1 MKLIPKYQNA
11 GLVARQDNTYVAK
24 PIIPPK
30 LIKRT
35 YTPTQSYISQDNRS
49 EWQREQG
56 SKKADEEY
64 KKYMEDKKMQ
74 QGLENLNGFLN
85 FVDAASTITGAGKGL
100 SLIGKLV
107 GERITKGMVS
117 RKLGRLSGD
126 LLNPSDILPNNI
138 ERGPKQSI
146 YDTHTPSKLQLY
158 NPERWDAAKRPYRI
172 EGELERL
179 ITTVD
184 DVPNRVALERA
195 ADNKSYKL
203 PDYATPNSPKEPLD
217 LHSDRL
223 IKGGFDNIPTT
234 VNGKT
239 KFRVGRN
246 AWNYRSP
253 SQFYNVHYYDRE
265 PKQYLDNMVQDMHVV
280 NDENPAD
287 LLYEAANRAKDT
299 DAQATASSGNV
310 YIGKDGMF
318 KIFNE
323 YGGNPKN
330 IRRVISHEADHAI
343 HIPAEPPRGFDT
355 GYIDK
360 HASQPGYFSNKN
372 GTELA
377 ARGSQLKDYYG
388 LDDPNQEITEDM
400 LRYAAENYVKDTKLD
415 NNMGLFFKSITDWK
429 EAAKWLSKYATIAG
443 VPITINNK
451 TK

>member
-1 MKLIPKYQNA
+1 MKLIPKYQNE
-11 GLVARQDNTYVAK
+11 GLVTRQDNTYVAK
-24 PIIPPK
+24 PTIPPK

-35 YTPTQSYISQDNRS
+35 YIPTQSYVSQDNRS

-64 KKYMEDKKMQ
+64 KKYVEDKKMQ

-85 FVDAASTITGAGKGL
+85 FVDAATGVGSVVGKGL
-100 SLIGKLV
+100 RWGGKKVANQLVKRKINGRASDYLSRARIG
-107 GERITKGMVS
+107 
-117 RKLGRLSGD
+117 
-126 LLNPSDILPNNI
+126 DILRESDYI
-138 ERGPKQSI
+138 
-146 YDTHTPSKLQLY
+146 TP
-158 NPERWDAAKRPYRI
+158 
-172 EGELERL
+172 
-179 ITTVD
+179 
-184 DVPNRVALERA
+184 
-195 ADNKSYKL
+195 DNKSYKL

-223 IKGGFDNIPTT
+223 IKGGFDNIPAT

-265 PKQYLDNMVQDMHVV
+265 PQQYLDNMVQDMHVV

-287 LLYEAANRAKDT
+287 LLYKVANYAKDT
-299 DAQATASSGNV
+299 DAQATASSGNI

-330 IRRVISHEADHAI
+330 IRRVISHEVDHAI

-360 HASQPGYFSNKN
+360 HISQPGYFSNKN

>member
-11 GLVARQDNTYVAK
+11 GLVTRQDNTYVAK
-24 PIIPPK
+24 PTIPPK

-35 YTPTQSYISQDNRS
+35 YTPTQSYVSQDNRS

-64 KKYMEDKKMQ
+64 KKYVEDKKMQ

-85 FVDAASTITGAGKGL
+85 FVDAATIATGVGSVVGKGL
-100 SLIGKLV
+100 RWGGKKVANQLVKRKINGRASDYLSRARIG
-107 GERITKGMVS
+107 
-117 RKLGRLSGD
+117 
-126 LLNPSDILPNNI
+126 DILRESDYI
-138 ERGPKQSI
+138 
-146 YDTHTPSKLQLY
+146 TP
-158 NPERWDAAKRPYRI
+158 
-172 EGELERL
+172 
-179 ITTVD
+179 
-184 DVPNRVALERA
+184 
-195 ADNKSYKL
+195 DNKSYKL

-223 IKGGFDNIPTT
+223 IKGGFDNIPAT

-246 AWNYRSP
+246 AWDYRSP

-265 PKQYLDNMVQDMHVV
+265 PQQYLDNMVQDMHVV

-287 LLYEAANRAKDT
+287 LLYKVANYAKDT
-299 DAQATASSGNV
+299 DAQATASSGNI

-330 IRRVISHEADHAI
+330 IRRVISHEVDHAI

-360 HASQPGYFSNKN
+360 HISQPGYFSNKN

>member
-1 MKLIPKYQNA
+1 MKLIPKYQNE
-11 GLVARQDNTYVAK
+11 GLVTRQDNTYVAK
-24 PIIPPK
+24 PTIPPK

-35 YTPTQSYISQDNRS
+35 YTPTQSYVSQDNRS

-64 KKYMEDKKMQ
+64 KKYVEDKKMQ

-85 FVDAASTITGAGKGL
+85 FVDAATIATGVGSVVGKGL
-100 SLIGKLV
+100 RWGGKKVANQLVKRKINGRASDYLSRARIG
-107 GERITKGMVS
+107 
-117 RKLGRLSGD
+117 
-126 LLNPSDILPNNI
+126 DILRESDYI
-138 ERGPKQSI
+138 
-146 YDTHTPSKLQLY
+146 TP
-158 NPERWDAAKRPYRI
+158 
-172 EGELERL
+172 
-179 ITTVD
+179 
-184 DVPNRVALERA
+184 
-195 ADNKSYKL
+195 DNKSYKL

-223 IKGGFDNIPTT
+223 IKGGFDNIPAT

-287 LLYEAANRAKDT
+287 LLYKVANYAKDT
-299 DAQATASSGNV
+299 DAQATASSGNI

-330 IRRVISHEADHAI
+330 IRRVISHEVDHAI

-360 HASQPGYFSNKN
+360 HISQPGYFSNKN

>member
-1 MKLIPKYQNA
+1 MKLIPKYQNE
-11 GLVARQDNTYVAK
+11 GLVTRQDNTYVAK
-24 PIIPPK
+24 PTIPPK

-35 YTPTQSYISQDNRS
+35 YTPTQSYVSQDNRS

-64 KKYMEDKKMQ
+64 KKYVEDKKMQ

-85 FVDAASTITGAGKGL
+85 FVDAATIATGVGSVVGKGL
-100 SLIGKLV
+100 RWGGKKVANQLVKRKINGRASDYLSRARIG
-107 GERITKGMVS
+107 
-117 RKLGRLSGD
+117 
-126 LLNPSDILPNNI
+126 DILRESDYI
-138 ERGPKQSI
+138 
-146 YDTHTPSKLQLY
+146 TP
-158 NPERWDAAKRPYRI
+158 
-172 EGELERL
+172 
-179 ITTVD
+179 
-184 DVPNRVALERA
+184 
-195 ADNKSYKL
+195 DNKSYKL

-223 IKGGFDNIPTT
+223 IKGGFDNIPAT

-246 AWNYRSP
+246 AWDYRSP

-265 PKQYLDNMVQDMHVV
+265 PQQYLDNMVQDMHVV

-287 LLYEAANRAKDT
+287 LLYKVANYAKDT
-299 DAQATASSGNV
+299 DAQATASSGNI

-330 IRRVISHEADHAI
+330 IRRVISHEVDHAI

-360 HASQPGYFSNKN
+360 HISQPGYFSNKN

-415 NNMGLFFKSITDWK
+415 NDMGLFFKSITDWK

>member
-1 MKLIPKYQNA
+1 MKLIPKYQNE
-11 GLVARQDNTYVAK
+11 GLVTRQDNTYVAK
-24 PIIPPK
+24 PTIPPK

-35 YTPTQSYISQDNRS
+35 YTPTQSYVSQDNRS

-64 KKYMEDKKMQ
+64 KKYVEDKKMQ

-85 FVDAASTITGAGKGL
+85 FVDAATIATGVGSVVGKGL
-100 SLIGKLV
+100 RWGGKKVANQLVKRKINGRASDYLSRARIG
-107 GERITKGMVS
+107 
-117 RKLGRLSGD
+117 
-126 LLNPSDILPNNI
+126 DILRESDYI
-138 ERGPKQSI
+138 
-146 YDTHTPSKLQLY
+146 TP
-158 NPERWDAAKRPYRI
+158 
-172 EGELERL
+172 
-179 ITTVD
+179 
-184 DVPNRVALERA
+184 
-195 ADNKSYKL
+195 DNKSYKL

-223 IKGGFDNIPTT
+223 IKGGFDNIPAT

-246 AWNYRSP
+246 AWDYRSP

-265 PKQYLDNMVQDMHVV
+265 PQQYLDNMVQDMHVV

-287 LLYEAANRAKDT
+287 LLYKVANYAKDT
-299 DAQATASSGNV
+299 DAQATASSGNI

-330 IRRVISHEADHAI
+330 IRRVISHEVDHAI
-343 HIPAEPPRGFDT
+343 HTPAEPPRGFDT

-360 HASQPGYFSNKN
+360 HISQPGYFSNKN

>member
-1 MKLIPKYQNA
+1 M
-11 GLVARQDNTYVAK
+11 G
-24 PIIPPK
+24 
-30 LIKRT
+30 
-35 YTPTQSYISQDNRS
+35 
-49 EWQREQG
+49 
-56 SKKADEEY
+56 
-64 KKYMEDKKMQ
+64 
-74 QGLENLNGFLN
+74 
-85 FVDAASTITGAGKGL
+85 
-100 SLIGKLV
+100 
-107 GERITKGMVS
+107 
-117 RKLGRLSGD
+117 
-126 LLNPSDILPNNI
+126 
-138 ERGPKQSI
+138 
-146 YDTHTPSKLQLY
+146 
-158 NPERWDAAKRPYRI
+158 
-172 EGELERL
+172 
-179 ITTVD
+179 

-195 ADNKSYKL
+195 ADKMNADGVVFNNVYDNGYSNNQVIFSFKEGLTNQLVKRKINGRASDYLSRARIGDILRESDYITPDNKSYKL

-223 IKGGFDNIPTT
+223 IKGGFDNIPAT

-253 SQFYNVHYYDRE
+253 SQFHNVHYYDRE

-287 LLYEAANRAKDT
+287 LLYKVANYAKDT
-299 DAQATASSGNV
+299 DAQATASSGNI

-330 IRRVISHEADHAI
+330 IRRVISHEVDHAI

-360 HASQPGYFSNKN
+360 HISQPGYFSNKN

>member
-1 MKLIPKYQNA
+1 MKLIPKYQNE
-11 GLVARQDNTYVAK
+11 GLVTRQDNTYVAK
-24 PIIPPK
+24 PTIPPK

-35 YTPTQSYISQDNRS
+35 YTPTQSYVSQDNRS

-64 KKYMEDKKMQ
+64 KKYVEDKKVQ

-85 FVDAASTITGAGKGL
+85 FVDAATIATGVGSVVGKGL
-100 SLIGKLV
+100 RWGGKKVANQLVKRKINGRASDYLSRARIG
-107 GERITKGMVS
+107 
-117 RKLGRLSGD
+117 
-126 LLNPSDILPNNI
+126 DILRESDYI
-138 ERGPKQSI
+138 
-146 YDTHTPSKLQLY
+146 TP
-158 NPERWDAAKRPYRI
+158 
-172 EGELERL
+172 
-179 ITTVD
+179 
-184 DVPNRVALERA
+184 
-195 ADNKSYKL
+195 DNKSYKL

-223 IKGGFDNIPTT
+223 IKGGFDNIPAT

-265 PKQYLDNMVQDMHVV
+265 PQQYLDNMVQDMHVV

-287 LLYEAANRAKDT
+287 LLYKVANYAKDT
-299 DAQATASSGNV
+299 DAQATASSGNI

-330 IRRVISHEADHAI
+330 IRRVISHEVDHAI

-360 HASQPGYFSNKN
+360 HISQPGYFSNKN

>member
-1 MKLIPKYQNA
+1 MKLIPKYQNE
-11 GLVARQDNTYVAK
+11 GLVTRQDNTYVAK
-24 PIIPPK
+24 PTIPPK

-35 YTPTQSYISQDNRS
+35 YTPTQSYVSQDNRS

-85 FVDAASTITGAGKGL
+85 FVDAATIATGAGSLVGKGL
-100 SLIGKLV
+100 RWGGKKVANQLVKRKINGRASDYLSRARIG
-107 GERITKGMVS
+107 
-117 RKLGRLSGD
+117 
-126 LLNPSDILPNNI
+126 DILRESDYI
-138 ERGPKQSI
+138 
-146 YDTHTPSKLQLY
+146 TP
-158 NPERWDAAKRPYRI
+158 
-172 EGELERL
+172 
-179 ITTVD
+179 
-184 DVPNRVALERA
+184 
-195 ADNKSYKL
+195 DNKSYKL

-223 IKGGFDNIPTT
+223 IKGGFDNIPAT

-246 AWNYRSP
+246 AWDYRSP

-265 PKQYLDNMVQDMHVV
+265 PQQYLDNMVQDMHVV

-287 LLYEAANRAKDT
+287 LLYKVANYAKDT
-299 DAQATASSGNV
+299 DAQATASSGNI

-330 IRRVISHEADHAI
+330 IRRVISHEVDHAI

-360 HASQPGYFSNKN
+360 HISQPGYFSNKN

>member
-1 MKLIPKYQNA
+1 MKLIPKYQNE
-11 GLVARQDNTYVAK
+11 GLVTRQDNTYVAK
-24 PIIPPK
+24 PTIPPK

-35 YTPTQSYISQDNRS
+35 YTPTQSYVSQDNRS

-64 KKYMEDKKMQ
+64 KKYVEDKKMQ

-85 FVDAASTITGAGKGL
+85 FVDAATIATGVGSVVGKGL
-100 SLIGKLV
+100 RWGGKKVANQLVKRKINGRASDYLSRARIG
-107 GERITKGMVS
+107 
-117 RKLGRLSGD
+117 
-126 LLNPSDILPNNI
+126 DILRESDYI
-138 ERGPKQSI
+138 
-146 YDTHTPSKLQLY
+146 TP
-158 NPERWDAAKRPYRI
+158 
-172 EGELERL
+172 
-179 ITTVD
+179 
-184 DVPNRVALERA
+184 
-195 ADNKSYKL
+195 DNKSYKL

-223 IKGGFDNIPTT
+223 IKGGFDNIPAT

-246 AWNYRSP
+246 AWDYRSP

-287 LLYEAANRAKDT
+287 LLYKVANYAKDT
-299 DAQATASSGNV
+299 DAQATASSGNI

-330 IRRVISHEADHAI
+330 IRRVISHEVDHAI

-360 HASQPGYFSNKN
+360 HISQPGYFSNKN

>member
-1 MKLIPKYQNA
+1 MKLIPKYQNE
-11 GLVARQDNTYVAK
+11 GLVTRQDNTYVAK
-24 PIIPPK
+24 PTIPPK

-35 YTPTQSYISQDNRS
+35 YTPTQSYVSQDNRS

-64 KKYMEDKKMQ
+64 KKYVEDKKMQ

-85 FVDAASTITGAGKGL
+85 FVDAATIATGVGSVVGKGL
-100 SLIGKLV
+100 RWGGKKVANQLVKRKINGRASDYLSRARIG
-107 GERITKGMVS
+107 
-117 RKLGRLSGD
+117 
-126 LLNPSDILPNNI
+126 DILRESDYI
-138 ERGPKQSI
+138 
-146 YDTHTPSKLQLY
+146 TP
-158 NPERWDAAKRPYRI
+158 
-172 EGELERL
+172 
-179 ITTVD
+179 
-184 DVPNRVALERA
+184 
-195 ADNKSYKL
+195 DNKSYKL

-280 NDENPAD
+280 NDENPVD
-287 LLYEAANRAKDT
+287 LLYKEANYAKDT
-299 DAQATASSGNV
+299 DAQATASSGNI

-330 IRRVISHEADHAI
+330 IRRVISHEVDHAI

-360 HASQPGYFSNKN
+360 HTSRPGYFSNKN

-443 VPITINNK
+443 VPITIK
-451 TK
+451 Q

>member
-1 MKLIPKYQNA
+1 MKLIPKYQNE
-11 GLVARQDNTYVAK
+11 GLVTRQDNTYVAK
-24 PIIPPK
+24 PTIPPK

-35 YTPTQSYISQDNRS
+35 YTPTQSYVSQDNRS

-64 KKYMEDKKMQ
+64 KKYVEDKKMQ

-85 FVDAASTITGAGKGL
+85 FVDVATIATGVGSVVGKGL
-100 SLIGKLV
+100 RWGGKKVANQLVKRKINGRASDYLSRARIG
-107 GERITKGMVS
+107 
-117 RKLGRLSGD
+117 
-126 LLNPSDILPNNI
+126 DILRESDYI
-138 ERGPKQSI
+138 
-146 YDTHTPSKLQLY
+146 TP
-158 NPERWDAAKRPYRI
+158 
-172 EGELERL
+172 
-179 ITTVD
+179 
-184 DVPNRVALERA
+184 
-195 ADNKSYKL
+195 DNKSYKL

-223 IKGGFDNIPTT
+223 IKGGFDNIPAT

-246 AWNYRSP
+246 AWDYRSP

-265 PKQYLDNMVQDMHVV
+265 PQQYLDNMVQDMHVV

-287 LLYEAANRAKDT
+287 LLYKVANYAKDT
-299 DAQATASSGNV
+299 DAQATASSGNI

-330 IRRVISHEADHAI
+330 IRRVISHEVDHAI

-360 HASQPGYFSNKN
+360 HISQSGYFSNKN

>member
-1 MKLIPKYQNA
+1 MKLIPKYQNE
-11 GLVARQDNTYVAK
+11 GLVTRQDNTYVAK
-24 PIIPPK
+24 PTIPPK

-35 YTPTQSYISQDNRS
+35 YTPTQSYVSQDNRS

-64 KKYMEDKKMQ
+64 KKYVEDKKMQ

-85 FVDAASTITGAGKGL
+85 FVDAATIATGVGSVVGKGL
-100 SLIGKLV
+100 RWGGKKVANQLVKRKINGRASDYLSRARIG
-107 GERITKGMVS
+107 
-117 RKLGRLSGD
+117 
-126 LLNPSDILPNNI
+126 DILRESDYI
-138 ERGPKQSI
+138 
-146 YDTHTPSKLQLY
+146 TP
-158 NPERWDAAKRPYRI
+158 
-172 EGELERL
+172 
-179 ITTVD
+179 
-184 DVPNRVALERA
+184 
-195 ADNKSYKL
+195 DNKSYKL

-223 IKGGFDNIPTT
+223 IKGGFDNIPAT

-246 AWNYRSP
+246 AWDYRSP

-265 PKQYLDNMVQDMHVV
+265 PQQYLDNMVQDMHVV

-287 LLYEAANRAKDT
+287 LLYKVANYAKDT
-299 DAQATASSGNV
+299 DAQATASSGNI

-330 IRRVISHEADHAI
+330 IRRVISHEVDHAI

-360 HASQPGYFSNKN
+360 HISQPGYFSNKN

-415 NNMGLFFKSITDWK
+415 NNMGLFSNLLLIGRKLLNGFLNMLPQL
-429 EAAKWLSKYATIAG
+429 EFLLL
-443 VPITINNK
+443 
-451 TK
+451 

>member
-1 MKLIPKYQNA
+1 MKLIPKYQNE
-11 GLVARQDNTYVAK
+11 GLVTRQDNTYVAK
-24 PIIPPK
+24 PTIPPK

-35 YTPTQSYISQDNRS
+35 YTPTQSYVSQDNRS

-64 KKYMEDKKMQ
+64 KKYVEDKKMQ

-85 FVDAASTITGAGKGL
+85 FVDAATIATGVGSVVGKGL
-100 SLIGKLV
+100 RWGGKKVANQLVKRKINGRASDYLSRARIG
-107 GERITKGMVS
+107 
-117 RKLGRLSGD
+117 
-126 LLNPSDILPNNI
+126 DILRESDYI
-138 ERGPKQSI
+138 
-146 YDTHTPSKLQLY
+146 TP
-158 NPERWDAAKRPYRI
+158 
-172 EGELERL
+172 
-179 ITTVD
+179 
-184 DVPNRVALERA
+184 
-195 ADNKSYKL
+195 DNKSYKL
-203 PDYATPNSPKEPLD
+203 PDYATPNSLKEPLD

-223 IKGGFDNIPTT
+223 IKGGFDNIPAT

-246 AWNYRSP
+246 AWDYRSP

-265 PKQYLDNMVQDMHVV
+265 PQQYLDNMVQDMHVV

-287 LLYEAANRAKDT
+287 LLYKVANYAKDT
-299 DAQATASSGNV
+299 DAQATASSGNI

-330 IRRVISHEADHAI
+330 IRRVISHEVDHAI

-360 HASQPGYFSNKN
+360 HISQPGYFSNKN

>member
-1 MKLIPKYQNA
+1 MKLIPKYQNE
-11 GLVARQDNTYVAK
+11 GLVTRQDNTYVAK
-24 PIIPPK
+24 PTIPPK

-35 YTPTQSYISQDNRS
+35 YTPTQSYVSQDNRS

-64 KKYMEDKKMQ
+64 KKYVEDKKMQ

-85 FVDAASTITGAGKGL
+85 FVDAAIIATGVGSVVGKGL
-100 SLIGKLV
+100 RWGGKKVANQLVKRKINGRASDYLSRARIG
-107 GERITKGMVS
+107 
-117 RKLGRLSGD
+117 
-126 LLNPSDILPNNI
+126 DILRESDYI
-138 ERGPKQSI
+138 
-146 YDTHTPSKLQLY
+146 TP
-158 NPERWDAAKRPYRI
+158 
-172 EGELERL
+172 
-179 ITTVD
+179 
-184 DVPNRVALERA
+184 
-195 ADNKSYKL
+195 DNKSYKL

-223 IKGGFDNIPTT
+223 IKGGFDNIPAT

-246 AWNYRSP
+246 AWDYRSP

-265 PKQYLDNMVQDMHVV
+265 PQQYLDNMVQDMHVV

-287 LLYEAANRAKDT
+287 LLYKVANYAKDT
-299 DAQATASSGNV
+299 DAQATASSGNI

-330 IRRVISHEADHAI
+330 IRRVISHEVDHAI

-360 HASQPGYFSNKN
+360 HISQPGYFSNKN

>member
-1 MKLIPKYQNA
+1 MKLIPKYQNE
-11 GLVARQDNTYVAK
+11 GLVTRQDNTYVAK
-24 PIIPPK
+24 PTIPPK

-35 YTPTQSYISQDNRS
+35 YTPTQSYVSQDNRS

-64 KKYMEDKKMQ
+64 KKYVEDKKMQ

-85 FVDAASTITGAGKGL
+85 FVDAATIATGVGSVVGKGL
-100 SLIGKLV
+100 RWGGKKVANQLVKRKINGRASDYLSRARIG
-107 GERITKGMVS
+107 
-117 RKLGRLSGD
+117 
-126 LLNPSDILPNNI
+126 DILRESDYI
-138 ERGPKQSI
+138 
-146 YDTHTPSKLQLY
+146 TP
-158 NPERWDAAKRPYRI
+158 
-172 EGELERL
+172 
-179 ITTVD
+179 
-184 DVPNRVALERA
+184 
-195 ADNKSYKL
+195 DNKSYKL

-223 IKGGFDNIPTT
+223 IKGGFDNIPAT

-246 AWNYRSP
+246 AWDYRSP

-265 PKQYLDNMVQDMHVV
+265 PQQYLDNMVQDMHVV
-280 NDENPAD
+280 NDENPVD
-287 LLYEAANRAKDT
+287 LLYEAANSAKDT
-299 DAQATASSGNV
+299 DAQATASSGNI

-330 IRRVISHEADHAI
+330 IRRVISHEVDHAI

-360 HASQPGYFSNKN
+360 HTSQPGYFSNKN

-400 LRYAAENYVKDTKLD
+400 LQYAAENYVKDTKLD

>member
-1 MKLIPKYQNA
+1 MKLIPKYQNE
-11 GLVARQDNTYVAK
+11 GLATRQDNAYVAK
-24 PIIPPK
+24 PTIPPK

-35 YTPTQSYISQDNRS
+35 YTPTQSYVSQDNRS

-64 KKYMEDKKMQ
+64 KKYVEDKKMQ

-85 FVDAASTITGAGKGL
+85 FVDAATIATGVGSVVGKGL
-100 SLIGKLV
+100 RWGGKKVANQLVKRKINGRASDYLSRARIG
-107 GERITKGMVS
+107 
-117 RKLGRLSGD
+117 
-126 LLNPSDILPNNI
+126 DILRESDYI
-138 ERGPKQSI
+138 
-146 YDTHTPSKLQLY
+146 TP
-158 NPERWDAAKRPYRI
+158 
-172 EGELERL
+172 
-179 ITTVD
+179 
-184 DVPNRVALERA
+184 
-195 ADNKSYKL
+195 DNKSYKL

-223 IKGGFDNIPTT
+223 IKGGFDNIPAT

-246 AWNYRSP
+246 AWDYRSP

-265 PKQYLDNMVQDMHVV
+265 PQQYLDNMVQDMHVV

-287 LLYEAANRAKDT
+287 LLYKVANYAKDT
-299 DAQATASSGNV
+299 DAQATASSGNI

-330 IRRVISHEADHAI
+330 IRRVISHEVDHAI

-360 HASQPGYFSNKN
+360 HISQSGYFSNKN

>member
-1 MKLIPKYQNA
+1 MKLIPKYQNE
-11 GLVARQDNTYVAK
+11 GLVTRQDNTYVAK
-24 PIIPPK
+24 PTIPPK

-35 YTPTQSYISQDNRS
+35 YTPTQSYVSQDNRS

-64 KKYMEDKKMQ
+64 KKYVEDKKMQ

-85 FVDAASTITGAGKGL
+85 FVDAATIATGVGSVVGKGL
-100 SLIGKLV
+100 RWGGKKVANQLVKRKINGRASDYLSRARIG
-107 GERITKGMVS
+107 
-117 RKLGRLSGD
+117 
-126 LLNPSDILPNNI
+126 DILRESDYI
-138 ERGPKQSI
+138 
-146 YDTHTPSKLQLY
+146 TP
-158 NPERWDAAKRPYRI
+158 
-172 EGELERL
+172 
-179 ITTVD
+179 
-184 DVPNRVALERA
+184 
-195 ADNKSYKL
+195 DNKSYKL

-223 IKGGFDNIPTT
+223 IKGGFDNIPAT

-246 AWNYRSP
+246 AWDYRSP

-265 PKQYLDNMVQDMHVV
+265 PQQYLDNMVQDMHIV

-287 LLYEAANRAKDT
+287 LLYKVANYAKDT
-299 DAQATASSGNV
+299 DAQATASSGNI

-330 IRRVISHEADHAI
+330 IRRVISHEVDHAI

-360 HASQPGYFSNKN
+360 HISQPGYFSNKN

>member
-11 GLVARQDNTYVAK
+11 GLVTRQDNTYVAK
-24 PIIPPK
+24 PTIPPK

-35 YTPTQSYISQDNRS
+35 YTPTQSYVSQDNRS

-64 KKYMEDKKMQ
+64 KKYVEDKKMQ

-85 FVDAASTITGAGKGL
+85 FVDAATIATGVGSVVGKGL
-100 SLIGKLV
+100 RWGGKKVANQLVKRKINGRASDYLSRARIG
-107 GERITKGMVS
+107 
-117 RKLGRLSGD
+117 
-126 LLNPSDILPNNI
+126 DILRESDYI
-138 ERGPKQSI
+138 
-146 YDTHTPSKLQLY
+146 TP
-158 NPERWDAAKRPYRI
+158 
-172 EGELERL
+172 
-179 ITTVD
+179 
-184 DVPNRVALERA
+184 
-195 ADNKSYKL
+195 DNKSYKL

-223 IKGGFDNIPTT
+223 IKGGFDNIPAT

-265 PKQYLDNMVQDMHVV
+265 PQQYLDNMVQDMHIV

-287 LLYEAANRAKDT
+287 LLYKVANYAKDT
-299 DAQATASSGNV
+299 DAQATASSGNI

-330 IRRVISHEADHAI
+330 IRRVISHEVDHAI

-360 HASQPGYFSNKN
+360 HISQPGYFSNKN

-400 LRYAAENYVKDTKLD
+400 LRYTAENYVKDTKLD

>member
-1 MKLIPKYQNA
+1 MKLIPKYQNE
-11 GLVARQDNTYVAK
+11 GLVTRQDNTYVAK
-24 PIIPPK
+24 PTIPPK

-35 YTPTQSYISQDNRS
+35 YTPTQSYVSQDNRS

-64 KKYMEDKKMQ
+64 KKYVEDKKIQ

-85 FVDAASTITGAGKGL
+85 FVDAATIATGVGSVVGKGL
-100 SLIGKLV
+100 RWGGKKVANQLVKRKINGRASDYLSRARIG
-107 GERITKGMVS
+107 
-117 RKLGRLSGD
+117 
-126 LLNPSDILPNNI
+126 DILRESDYI
-138 ERGPKQSI
+138 
-146 YDTHTPSKLQLY
+146 TP
-158 NPERWDAAKRPYRI
+158 
-172 EGELERL
+172 
-179 ITTVD
+179 
-184 DVPNRVALERA
+184 
-195 ADNKSYKL
+195 DNKSYKL

-223 IKGGFDNIPTT
+223 IKGGFDNIPAT

-246 AWNYRSP
+246 AWDYRSP

-265 PKQYLDNMVQDMHVV
+265 PQQYLDNMVQDMHVV

-287 LLYEAANRAKDT
+287 LLYKVANYAKDT
-299 DAQATASSGNV
+299 DAQATASSGNI

-330 IRRVISHEADHAI
+330 IRRVISHEVDHAI

-360 HASQPGYFSNKN
+360 HISQPGYFSNKN

>member
-1 MKLIPKYQNA
+1 MKLIPKYQNE
-11 GLVARQDNTYVAK
+11 GLVTRQDNTYVAK
-24 PIIPPK
+24 PTIPPK

-35 YTPTQSYISQDNRS
+35 YTPTQSYVSQDNRS

-64 KKYMEDKKMQ
+64 KKYVEDKKMQ

-85 FVDAASTITGAGKGL
+85 FVDAATIATGVGKGL
-100 SLIGKLV
+100 RWGGKKVANQLVKRKINGRASDYLSRARIG
-107 GERITKGMVS
+107 
-117 RKLGRLSGD
+117 
-126 LLNPSDILPNNI
+126 DILRESDYI
-138 ERGPKQSI
+138 
-146 YDTHTPSKLQLY
+146 TP
-158 NPERWDAAKRPYRI
+158 
-172 EGELERL
+172 
-179 ITTVD
+179 
-184 DVPNRVALERA
+184 
-195 ADNKSYKL
+195 DNKSYKL

-223 IKGGFDNIPTT
+223 IKGGFDNIPAT

-246 AWNYRSP
+246 AWDYRSP

-265 PKQYLDNMVQDMHVV
+265 PQQYLDNMVQDMHVV

-287 LLYEAANRAKDT
+287 LLYKVANYAKDT
-299 DAQATASSGNV
+299 DAQATASSGNI

-330 IRRVISHEADHAI
+330 IRRVISHEVGHAI

-360 HASQPGYFSNKN
+360 HISQPGYFSNKN

>member
-1 MKLIPKYQNA
+1 MKLIPKYQNE
-11 GLVARQDNTYVAK
+11 GLVTRQDNTYVAK
-24 PIIPPK
+24 PTIPPK

-35 YTPTQSYISQDNRS
+35 YTPTQSYVSQDNRS

-64 KKYMEDKKMQ
+64 KKYVEDKKMQ

-85 FVDAASTITGAGKGL
+85 FVDAATIATGVGSVVGKGL
-100 SLIGKLV
+100 RWGGKKVANQLVKRKINGRASDYLSRARIG
-107 GERITKGMVS
+107 
-117 RKLGRLSGD
+117 
-126 LLNPSDILPNNI
+126 DILRESDYI
-138 ERGPKQSI
+138 
-146 YDTHTPSKLQLY
+146 TP
-158 NPERWDAAKRPYRI
+158 
-172 EGELERL
+172 
-179 ITTVD
+179 
-184 DVPNRVALERA
+184 
-195 ADNKSYKL
+195 DNKSYKL

-223 IKGGFDNIPTT
+223 IKGGFDNIPAT

-246 AWNYRSP
+246 AWDYRSP

-265 PKQYLDNMVQDMHVV
+265 PQQYLDNMVQDMHVV
-280 NDENPAD
+280 NDENPVD
-287 LLYEAANRAKDT
+287 LLYKVANRAKDT
-299 DAQATASSGNV
+299 DAQATASSGNI

-330 IRRVISHEADHAI
+330 IRRVISHEVDHAI

-360 HASQPGYFSNKN
+360 HISQPGYFSDKN

-388 LDDPNQEITEDM
+388 LDDPNQEIIEDM

>member
-1 MKLIPKYQNA
+1 MKLIPKYQNE
-11 GLVARQDNTYVAK
+11 GLVTRQDNTYVAK
-24 PIIPPK
+24 PTIPPK

-35 YTPTQSYISQDNRS
+35 YTPTQSYVSQDNRS

-64 KKYMEDKKMQ
+64 KKYVEDKKMQ

-85 FVDAASTITGAGKGL
+85 FVDAATIATGVGSVVGKGL
-100 SLIGKLV
+100 RWGGKKVANQLVKRKINGRASDYLSRARIG
-107 GERITKGMVS
+107 
-117 RKLGRLSGD
+117 
-126 LLNPSDILPNNI
+126 DILRESDYI
-138 ERGPKQSI
+138 
-146 YDTHTPSKLQLY
+146 TP
-158 NPERWDAAKRPYRI
+158 
-172 EGELERL
+172 
-179 ITTVD
+179 
-184 DVPNRVALERA
+184 
-195 ADNKSYKL
+195 DNKSYKL

-223 IKGGFDNIPTT
+223 IKGGFDNIPAT

-246 AWNYRSP
+246 AWDYRSP

-265 PKQYLDNMVQDMHVV
+265 PQQYLDNMVQDMHVV

-287 LLYEAANRAKDT
+287 LLYKVANYAKDT
-299 DAQATASSGNV
+299 DAQATASSGNI

-330 IRRVISHEADHAI
+330 IRRVISHEVDHAI

-360 HASQPGYFSNKN
+360 HISQPGYFSNKN

-443 VPITINNK
+443 VPITINPNK
-451 TK
+451 L

>member
-1 MKLIPKYQNA
+1 MKLIPKYQNE
-11 GLVARQDNTYVAK
+11 GLVTRQDNTYVAK
-24 PIIPPK
+24 PTIPPK

-35 YTPTQSYISQDNRS
+35 YTPTQSYVSQDNRS

-64 KKYMEDKKMQ
+64 KKYVEDKKMQ

-85 FVDAASTITGAGKGL
+85 FVDAATIAAGVGSVVGKGL
-100 SLIGKLV
+100 RWGGKKVANQLVKRKINGRASDYLSRARIG
-107 GERITKGMVS
+107 
-117 RKLGRLSGD
+117 
-126 LLNPSDILPNNI
+126 DILRESDYI
-138 ERGPKQSI
+138 
-146 YDTHTPSKLQLY
+146 TP
-158 NPERWDAAKRPYRI
+158 
-172 EGELERL
+172 
-179 ITTVD
+179 
-184 DVPNRVALERA
+184 
-195 ADNKSYKL
+195 DNKSYKL

-223 IKGGFDNIPTT
+223 IKGGFDNIPAT

-246 AWNYRSP
+246 AWDYRSP

-265 PKQYLDNMVQDMHVV
+265 PQQYLDNMVQDMHVV

-287 LLYEAANRAKDT
+287 LLYKVANYAKDT
-299 DAQATASSGNV
+299 DAQATASSGNI

-330 IRRVISHEADHAI
+330 IRRVISHEVDHAI

-360 HASQPGYFSNKN
+360 HISQPGYFSNKN

>member
-11 GLVARQDNTYVAK
+11 GLVTRQDNTYVAK
-24 PIIPPK
+24 PTIPPK

-35 YTPTQSYISQDNRS
+35 YTPTQSYVSQDNRS
-49 EWQREQG
+49 GWQREQG

-64 KKYMEDKKMQ
+64 KKYVEDKKMQ

-85 FVDAASTITGAGKGL
+85 FVDAATITTGVGSVVGKGL
-100 SLIGKLV
+100 RWGGKKVANQLVKRKINGRASDYLSRARIG
-107 GERITKGMVS
+107 
-117 RKLGRLSGD
+117 
-126 LLNPSDILPNNI
+126 DILRESDYI
-138 ERGPKQSI
+138 
-146 YDTHTPSKLQLY
+146 TP
-158 NPERWDAAKRPYRI
+158 
-172 EGELERL
+172 
-179 ITTVD
+179 
-184 DVPNRVALERA
+184 
-195 ADNKSYKL
+195 DNKSYKL

-223 IKGGFDNIPTT
+223 IKGGFDNIPAT

-280 NDENPAD
+280 NDENTAD
-287 LLYEAANRAKDT
+287 LLYKVANYAKDT
-299 DAQATASSGNV
+299 DAQATASSGNI

-330 IRRVISHEADHAI
+330 IRRVISHEVDHAI
-343 HIPAEPPRGFDT
+343 HIPAEPPRGFDI

-360 HASQPGYFSNKN
+360 HISQPGYFSNKN

>member
-11 GLVARQDNTYVAK
+11 GLVTRQDNTYVAK
-24 PIIPPK
+24 PTIPPK

-35 YTPTQSYISQDNRS
+35 YTPTQSYVSQDNRS

-56 SKKADEEY
+56 SKRADEEY
-64 KKYMEDKKMQ
+64 KKYVEDKKMQ

-85 FVDAASTITGAGKGL
+85 FVDAATIATGVGSVVGKGL
-100 SLIGKLV
+100 GWGGKKVANQLVKRKINGRASDYLSRARIG
-107 GERITKGMVS
+107 
-117 RKLGRLSGD
+117 
-126 LLNPSDILPNNI
+126 DILRESDYI
-138 ERGPKQSI
+138 
-146 YDTHTPSKLQLY
+146 TP
-158 NPERWDAAKRPYRI
+158 
-172 EGELERL
+172 
-179 ITTVD
+179 
-184 DVPNRVALERA
+184 
-195 ADNKSYKL
+195 DNKSYKL

-223 IKGGFDNIPTT
+223 IKGGFDNIPAT

-287 LLYEAANRAKDT
+287 LLYKVANYAKDT
-299 DAQATASSGNV
+299 DAQATASSGNI

-330 IRRVISHEADHAI
+330 IRRVISHEVDHAI

-360 HASQPGYFSNKN
+360 HISQPGYFSNKN

-388 LDDPNQEITEDM
+388 LDDPNREITEDM

>member
-1 MKLIPKYQNA
+1 MKLIPKYQNE
-11 GLVARQDNTYVAK
+11 GLVTRQDNTYVAK
-24 PIIPPK
+24 PTIPPK

-35 YTPTQSYISQDNRS
+35 YTPTQSYVSQDNRS

-64 KKYMEDKKMQ
+64 KKYVEDKKMQ

-85 FVDAASTITGAGKGL
+85 FVDAATIATGVGSVVGKGL
-100 SLIGKLV
+100 RWGGKKVANQLVKRKINGRASDYLSRARIG
-107 GERITKGMVS
+107 
-117 RKLGRLSGD
+117 
-126 LLNPSDILPNNI
+126 DILRESDYI
-138 ERGPKQSI
+138 
-146 YDTHTPSKLQLY
+146 TP
-158 NPERWDAAKRPYRI
+158 
-172 EGELERL
+172 
-179 ITTVD
+179 
-184 DVPNRVALERA
+184 
-195 ADNKSYKL
+195 DNKSYKL

-223 IKGGFDNIPTT
+223 IKGGFDNIPAT

-246 AWNYRSP
+246 AWDYRSP

-265 PKQYLDNMVQDMHVV
+265 PQQYLDNMVQDMHVV

-287 LLYEAANRAKDT
+287 LLYKVANYAKDT
-299 DAQATASSGNV
+299 DAQATASSGNI

-330 IRRVISHEADHAI
+330 IRRVISHEVDHAI

-360 HASQPGYFSNKN
+360 HISQPGYFSNKN

-415 NNMGLFFKSITDWK
+415 NNMGCFSNLLLIGRKLLNGF
-429 EAAKWLSKYATIAG
+429 LNML
-443 VPITINNK
+443 P
-451 TK
+451 

>member
-1 MKLIPKYQNA
+1 MKLIPKYQNE
-11 GLVARQDNTYVAK
+11 GLVTRQDNTYVAK
-24 PIIPPK
+24 PTIPPK

-35 YTPTQSYISQDNRS
+35 YTPTQSYVSQDNRS

-64 KKYMEDKKMQ
+64 KKYVEDKKMQ

-85 FVDAASTITGAGKGL
+85 FVDAATIATGVGSVVGKGL
-100 SLIGKLV
+100 RWGGKKVANQLVKRKINGRASDYLSRARIG
-107 GERITKGMVS
+107 
-117 RKLGRLSGD
+117 
-126 LLNPSDILPNNI
+126 DILRESDYI
-138 ERGPKQSI
+138 
-146 YDTHTPSKLQLY
+146 TP
-158 NPERWDAAKRPYRI
+158 
-172 EGELERL
+172 
-179 ITTVD
+179 
-184 DVPNRVALERA
+184 
-195 ADNKSYKL
+195 DNKSYKL

-223 IKGGFDNIPTT
+223 IKGGFDNIPAT

-246 AWNYRSP
+246 AWDYRSP

-265 PKQYLDNMVQDMHVV
+265 PQQYLDNMVQDMHVV

-287 LLYEAANRAKDT
+287 LLYKVANYAKDT
-299 DAQATASSGNV
+299 DAQATASSGNI

-330 IRRVISHEADHAI
+330 IRRVISHEVDHAI

-360 HASQPGYFSNKN
+360 HISQPGYFSNKN

-400 LRYAAENYVKDTKLD
+400 LRYAAGNYVKDTKLD

>member
-1 MKLIPKYQNA
+1 MKLIPKYQNE
-11 GLVARQDNTYVAK
+11 GLVTRQDNTYVAK
-24 PIIPPK
+24 PTIPPK

-35 YTPTQSYISQDNRS
+35 YTPTQSYVSQDNRS

-85 FVDAASTITGAGKGL
+85 FVDAATIATGVGSVVGKGL
-100 SLIGKLV
+100 RWGGKKVANQLVKRKINGRASDYLSRARIG
-107 GERITKGMVS
+107 
-117 RKLGRLSGD
+117 
-126 LLNPSDILPNNI
+126 DILRESDYI
-138 ERGPKQSI
+138 
-146 YDTHTPSKLQLY
+146 TP
-158 NPERWDAAKRPYRI
+158 
-172 EGELERL
+172 
-179 ITTVD
+179 
-184 DVPNRVALERA
+184 
-195 ADNKSYKL
+195 DNKSYKL

-223 IKGGFDNIPTT
+223 IKGGFDNIPAT

-246 AWNYRSP
+246 AWDYRSP

-265 PKQYLDNMVQDMHVV
+265 PQQYLDNMVQDMHVV

-287 LLYEAANRAKDT
+287 LLYKVANYAKDT
-299 DAQATASSGNV
+299 DAQATASSGNI

-330 IRRVISHEADHAI
+330 IRRVISHEVDHAI

-360 HASQPGYFSNKN
+360 HISQPGYFSNKN

>member
-1 MKLIPKYQNA
+1 MKLIPKYQNE
-11 GLVARQDNTYVAK
+11 GLVTRQDNTYVAK
-24 PIIPPK
+24 PTIPPK

-35 YTPTQSYISQDNRS
+35 YTPTQSYVSQDNRS

-64 KKYMEDKKMQ
+64 KKYVEDKKMQ

-85 FVDAASTITGAGKGL
+85 FVDAATIATGVGSVVGKGL
-100 SLIGKLV
+100 RWGGKKVANQLVKRKINGRASDYLSRARIG
-107 GERITKGMVS
+107 
-117 RKLGRLSGD
+117 
-126 LLNPSDILPNNI
+126 DILRESDYI
-138 ERGPKQSI
+138 
-146 YDTHTPSKLQLY
+146 TP
-158 NPERWDAAKRPYRI
+158 
-172 EGELERL
+172 
-179 ITTVD
+179 
-184 DVPNRVALERA
+184 
-195 ADNKSYKL
+195 DNKSYKL

-223 IKGGFDNIPTT
+223 IKGGFDNIPAT

-265 PKQYLDNMVQDMHVV
+265 PQQYLDNMVQDMHVV

-287 LLYEAANRAKDT
+287 LLYKVANYAKDT
-299 DAQATASSGNV
+299 DAQATASSGNI

-330 IRRVISHEADHAI
+330 IRRVISHEVDHAI

-360 HASQPGYFSNKN
+360 HISQPGYFSNKN

>member
-1 MKLIPKYQNA
+1 MKLIPKYQNE
-11 GLVARQDNTYVAK
+11 GLVTRQDNTYVAK
-24 PIIPPK
+24 PTIPPK

-35 YTPTQSYISQDNRS
+35 YTPTQSYVSQDNRS

-56 SKKADEEY
+56 SKKAGEEY
-64 KKYMEDKKMQ
+64 KKYVEDKKMQ

-85 FVDAASTITGAGKGL
+85 FVDAATIATGVGSVVGKGL
-100 SLIGKLV
+100 RWGGKKVANQLVKRKINGRASDYLSRARIG
-107 GERITKGMVS
+107 
-117 RKLGRLSGD
+117 
-126 LLNPSDILPNNI
+126 DILRESDHI
-138 ERGPKQSI
+138 
-146 YDTHTPSKLQLY
+146 TP
-158 NPERWDAAKRPYRI
+158 
-172 EGELERL
+172 
-179 ITTVD
+179 
-184 DVPNRVALERA
+184 
-195 ADNKSYKL
+195 DNKSYKL

-239 KFRVGRN
+239 KFRVERN
-246 AWNYRSP
+246 AWDYRSP

-265 PKQYLDNMVQDMHVV
+265 PQQYLDNMVQDMHVV
-280 NDENPAD
+280 NDENPVD
-287 LLYEAANRAKDT
+287 LLYKTANYAKDT
-299 DAQATASSGNV
+299 DAQATASSGNI

-360 HASQPGYFSNKN
+360 HTSQPGYFSDKN

-451 TK
+451 IK

>member
-1 MKLIPKYQNA
+1 MKLIPKYQNE
-11 GLVARQDNTYVAK
+11 GLVTRQDNTYVAK
-24 PIIPPK
+24 PTIPPK

-35 YTPTQSYISQDNRS
+35 YTPTQSYVSQDNRS

-64 KKYMEDKKMQ
+64 KKYVEDKKMQ

-85 FVDAASTITGAGKGL
+85 FVDAATIATGVGSVVGKGL
-100 SLIGKLV
+100 RWGGKKVANQLVKRKINGRASDYLSRARIG
-107 GERITKGMVS
+107 
-117 RKLGRLSGD
+117 
-126 LLNPSDILPNNI
+126 DILRESDYI
-138 ERGPKQSI
+138 
-146 YDTHTPSKLQLY
+146 TP
-158 NPERWDAAKRPYRI
+158 
-172 EGELERL
+172 
-179 ITTVD
+179 
-184 DVPNRVALERA
+184 
-195 ADNKSYKL
+195 DNKSYKL

-223 IKGGFDNIPTT
+223 IKGGFDNIPAT

-246 AWNYRSP
+246 AWDYRSP

-265 PKQYLDNMVQDMHVV
+265 PQQYLDNMVQDMHVV

-287 LLYEAANRAKDT
+287 LLYKVANYAKDT
-299 DAQATASSGNV
+299 DAQATASSGNI

-330 IRRVISHEADHAI
+330 IRRVISHEVDHAI

-360 HASQPGYFSNKN
+360 HISQPGYFSNKN

-443 VPITINNK
+443 VPITINNNQINYDSNSGRLGK
-451 TK
+451 KNRRSAR

>member
-1 MKLIPKYQNA
+1 MKLIPKYQNE
-11 GLVARQDNTYVAK
+11 GLVTRQDNTYVAK
-24 PIIPPK
+24 PTIPPK

-35 YTPTQSYISQDNRS
+35 YTPTQSYVSQDNRS

-64 KKYMEDKKMQ
+64 KKYVEDKKMQ

-85 FVDAASTITGAGKGL
+85 FVDAATIATGVGSVVGKGL
-100 SLIGKLV
+100 RWGGKKVANQLVKRKINGRASDYLSRARIG
-107 GERITKGMVS
+107 
-117 RKLGRLSGD
+117 
-126 LLNPSDILPNNI
+126 DILRESDYI
-138 ERGPKQSI
+138 
-146 YDTHTPSKLQLY
+146 TP
-158 NPERWDAAKRPYRI
+158 
-172 EGELERL
+172 
-179 ITTVD
+179 
-184 DVPNRVALERA
+184 
-195 ADNKSYKL
+195 DNKSYKL

-223 IKGGFDNIPTT
+223 IKGGFDNIPAT

-246 AWNYRSP
+246 AWDYRSP

-265 PKQYLDNMVQDMHVV
+265 PQQYLDNMVQDMHVV

-287 LLYEAANRAKDT
+287 LLYKVANYAKDT
-299 DAQATASSGNV
+299 DAQATASSGNI

-330 IRRVISHEADHAI
+330 IRRVISHEVDHAI

-360 HASQPGYFSNKN
+360 HISQPGYFSNKN

-451 TK
+451 IK

>member
-1 MKLIPKYQNA
+1 MKLIPKYQNE
-11 GLVARQDNTYVAK
+11 GLVTRQDNTYVAK
-24 PIIPPK
+24 PTIPPK

-35 YTPTQSYISQDNRS
+35 YTPTQSYVSQDNRS

-64 KKYMEDKKMQ
+64 KKYVEDKKMQ

-85 FVDAASTITGAGKGL
+85 FVDAATIATGVGSVVGKGL
-100 SLIGKLV
+100 RWGGKKVANQLVKRKINGRASDYLSRARIG
-107 GERITKGMVS
+107 
-117 RKLGRLSGD
+117 
-126 LLNPSDILPNNI
+126 DILRESDYI
-138 ERGPKQSI
+138 
-146 YDTHTPSKLQLY
+146 TP
-158 NPERWDAAKRPYRI
+158 
-172 EGELERL
+172 
-179 ITTVD
+179 
-184 DVPNRVALERA
+184 
-195 ADNKSYKL
+195 DNKSYKL

-223 IKGGFDNIPTT
+223 IKGGFDNIPAT

-265 PKQYLDNMVQDMHVV
+265 PQQYLDNMVQDMHVV

-287 LLYEAANRAKDT
+287 LLYKVANYAKDT
-299 DAQATASSGNV
+299 DAQATASSGNI

-330 IRRVISHEADHAI
+330 IRRVISHEVDHAI

-360 HASQPGYFSNKN
+360 HISQSGYFSNKN

>member
-1 MKLIPKYQNA
+1 MKLIPKYQNE
-11 GLVARQDNTYVAK
+11 GLVTRQDNTYVAK
-24 PIIPPK
+24 PTIPPK

-35 YTPTQSYISQDNRS
+35 YTPTQSYVSQDNRS

-64 KKYMEDKKMQ
+64 KKYVEDKKMQ

-85 FVDAASTITGAGKGL
+85 FVDAATIATGVGSVVGKGL
-100 SLIGKLV
+100 RWGGKKVANQLVKRKINGRASNYLSRARIG
-107 GERITKGMVS
+107 
-117 RKLGRLSGD
+117 
-126 LLNPSDILPNNI
+126 DILRESDYI
-138 ERGPKQSI
+138 
-146 YDTHTPSKLQLY
+146 TP
-158 NPERWDAAKRPYRI
+158 
-172 EGELERL
+172 
-179 ITTVD
+179 
-184 DVPNRVALERA
+184 
-195 ADNKSYKL
+195 DNKSYKL

-223 IKGGFDNIPTT
+223 IKGGFDNIPAT

-246 AWNYRSP
+246 AWDYRSP

-265 PKQYLDNMVQDMHVV
+265 PQQYLDNMVQDMHVV

-287 LLYEAANRAKDT
+287 LLYKVANYAKDT
-299 DAQATASSGNV
+299 DAQATASSGNI

-330 IRRVISHEADHAI
+330 IRRVISHEVDHAI

-360 HASQPGYFSNKN
+360 HISQPGYFSNKN

>member
-1 MKLIPKYQNA
+1 MKLIPKYQNE
-11 GLVARQDNTYVAK
+11 GLVTRQDNTYVAK
-24 PIIPPK
+24 PTIPPK

-35 YTPTQSYISQDNRS
+35 YTPTQSYVSQDNRS

-64 KKYMEDKKMQ
+64 KKYVEDKKMQ

-85 FVDAASTITGAGKGL
+85 FVDAATIATGVGSVVGKGL
-100 SLIGKLV
+100 RWGGKKVANQLVKRKINGRASDYLSRARIG
-107 GERITKGMVS
+107 
-117 RKLGRLSGD
+117 
-126 LLNPSDILPNNI
+126 DILRESDYI
-138 ERGPKQSI
+138 
-146 YDTHTPSKLQLY
+146 TP
-158 NPERWDAAKRPYRI
+158 
-172 EGELERL
+172 
-179 ITTVD
+179 
-184 DVPNRVALERA
+184 
-195 ADNKSYKL
+195 DNKSYKL
-203 PDYATPNSPKEPLD
+203 PDYAIPNSPKEPLD

-223 IKGGFDNIPTT
+223 IKGGFDNIPAT

-246 AWNYRSP
+246 AWDYRSP

-265 PKQYLDNMVQDMHVV
+265 PQQYLDNMVQDMHVV

-287 LLYEAANRAKDT
+287 LLYKVANYAKDT
-299 DAQATASSGNV
+299 DAQATASSGNI

-330 IRRVISHEADHAI
+330 IRRVISHEVDHAI

-360 HASQPGYFSNKN
+360 HISQPGYFSNKN

-451 TK
+451 IK

>member
-1 MKLIPKYQNA
+1 MKLIPKYQNE
-11 GLVARQDNTYVAK
+11 GLVTRQDNTCVAK
-24 PIIPPK
+24 PTIPPK

-35 YTPTQSYISQDNRS
+35 YTPTQSYVSQDNRS

-64 KKYMEDKKMQ
+64 KKYVEDKKMQ

-85 FVDAASTITGAGKGL
+85 FVDAATIATGVGKGL
-100 SLIGKLV
+100 RWGGKKVANQLVKRKINGRASDYLSRARIG
-107 GERITKGMVS
+107 
-117 RKLGRLSGD
+117 
-126 LLNPSDILPNNI
+126 DILRESDYI
-138 ERGPKQSI
+138 
-146 YDTHTPSKLQLY
+146 TP
-158 NPERWDAAKRPYRI
+158 
-172 EGELERL
+172 
-179 ITTVD
+179 
-184 DVPNRVALERA
+184 
-195 ADNKSYKL
+195 DNKSYKL

-223 IKGGFDNIPTT
+223 IKGGFDNIPAT

-246 AWNYRSP
+246 AWDYRSP

-265 PKQYLDNMVQDMHVV
+265 PQQYLDNMVQDMHVV

-287 LLYEAANRAKDT
+287 LLYKVANYAKDT
-299 DAQATASSGNV
+299 DAQATASSGNI

-330 IRRVISHEADHAI
+330 IRRVISHEVDHAI

-360 HASQPGYFSNKN
+360 HISQPGYFSNKN

>member
-1 MKLIPKYQNA
+1 MKLIPKYQNE
-11 GLVARQDNTYVAK
+11 GLVTRQDNTYVAK
-24 PIIPPK
+24 PTIPPK

-35 YTPTQSYISQDNRS
+35 YTPTQSYVSQDNRS

-64 KKYMEDKKMQ
+64 KKYVEDKKMQ

-85 FVDAASTITGAGKGL
+85 FVDAATIATGVGSVVGKGL
-100 SLIGKLV
+100 RWGGKKVANQLVKRKINGRASDYLSRARIG
-107 GERITKGMVS
+107 
-117 RKLGRLSGD
+117 
-126 LLNPSDILPNNI
+126 DILRESDYIAP
-138 ERGPKQSI
+138 
-146 YDTHTPSKLQLY
+146 
-158 NPERWDAAKRPYRI
+158 
-172 EGELERL
+172 
-179 ITTVD
+179 
-184 DVPNRVALERA
+184 
-195 ADNKSYKL
+195 DNKSYKL

-223 IKGGFDNIPTT
+223 IKGGFDNIPAT

-246 AWNYRSP
+246 AWDYRSP

-265 PKQYLDNMVQDMHVV
+265 PQQYLDNMVQDMHVV

-287 LLYEAANRAKDT
+287 LLYKVANYAKDT
-299 DAQATASSGNV
+299 DAQATASSGNI

-330 IRRVISHEADHAI
+330 IRRVISHEVDHAI

-360 HASQPGYFSNKN
+360 HISQPGYFSNKN